1 MSLEKVCEVDALKA
15 GQALRAE
22 ISDEQG
28 KRIPIAVVRDEEGGW
43 HAIDALCTHG
53 DIALDEGEIEGCAI
67 ECWGHGAQFDLNT
80 GQPTLPATEPVKCYQ
95 LEIKGQAV
103 YVSACSRSKGN
114 E

>member
-1 MSLEKVCEVDALKA
+1 MSLEKVCDLSALEPA
-15 GQALRAE
+15 EALRAE
-22 ISDEQG
+22 VTDERG

-53 DIALDEGEIEGCAI
+53 DVALDEGDVEGCAI

-80 GQPTLPATEPVKCYQ
+80 GQPTMPATEPVNCYQ

-103 YVSACSRSKGN
+103 YVDACNRSKGK

>member
-1 MSLEKVCEVDALKA
+1 MSLEKVCEVDALEA

-22 ISDEQG
+22 ITDEKG
-28 KRIPIAVVRDEEGGW
+28 KRIPIAVVR
-43 HAIDALCTHG
+43 DALCTHG
-53 DIALDEGEIEGCAI
+53 DIALDEGEVEGCAI

-80 GQPTLPATEPVKCYQ
+80 GQPTLPATQPVKCYQ

>member
-1 MSLEKVCEVDALKA
+1 MSLEKVCDLSALEPA
-15 GQALRAE
+15 QALRA
-22 ISDEQG
+22 DVTDARG
-28 KRIPIAVVRDEEGGW
+28 AKIPIAVVRDEDGGW

-53 DIALDEGEIEGCAI
+53 DVALDEGDVEGCAI

-80 GQPTLPATEPVKCYQ
+80 GRPTMPATEPVNCYQ

-103 YVSACSRSKGN
+103 YVDACNRSKGN